1 MREAAAEYERLV
13 DHADM
18 MEKLRVEL
26 QHLRE
31 RITTLETEVERC
43 ANPEPEA

>member
-1 MREAAAEYERLV
+1 MKPPEYERLV
-13 DHADM
+13 DHAET

-31 RITTLETEVERC
+31 RITALEKEVDRLRK
-43 ANPEPEA
+43 P